1 MKFVNAILFSN
12 FWISIGAVCTTLF
25 YYKIASEKI
34 NYFYLTIVF
43 FATLFAYNL
52 QYISENKT
60 NKHRKIQTKWIEEN
74 HIFLKYVTTL
84 SLILSVILSFL
95 ILPINSL
102 FLSIPFLLV
111 VVFYKKRKLNNF
123 ALRNIPILKIIL
135 IALCWMFA
143 CTVMPSIIAQKPIV
157 WRAVI
162 YVFFYVV
169 SITLPF
175 DIRDYFVDDK
185 SLLSIPH
192 LIGVKLTYVVSII
205 ILCFLIL
212 IIFFNLSLMFFLLFT
227 ALLVVLSYKITS
239 EYYYLIIL
247 DGLLIILPIFV

>member
-12 FWISIGAVCTTLF
+12 FWISIGAVGATIF
-25 YYKIASEKI
+25 YYKFTTEKI
-34 NYFYLTIVF
+34 NYFYLTVVF

-52 QYISENKT
+52 QYISEHKT
-60 NKHRKIQTKWIEEN
+60 NNHRKIQTNWILEN
-74 HIFLKYVTTL
+74 HKFLKYVTIL
-84 SLILSVILSFL
+84 ALILSIILSLL

-102 FLSIPFLLV
+102 FVSLPFLSV
-111 VVFYKKRKLNNF
+111 VFFYKKGKLNNF

-143 CTVMPSIIAQKPIV
+143 CTIMPSIIAQRSIV
-157 WRAVI
+157 WRPTI
-162 YVFFYVV
+162 YLFLYII

-175 DIRDYFVDDK
+175 DIRDYFADDK

-192 LIGVKLTYVVSII
+192 LIGIKPTYVLSIL
-205 ILCFLIL
+205 ILCFLIVTN
-212 IIFFNLSLMFFLLFT
+212 FFNLSMIFFLLFT
-227 ALLVVLSYKITS
+227 VLLILLSYNIKN
-239 EYYYLIIL
+239 EYYYLIVL